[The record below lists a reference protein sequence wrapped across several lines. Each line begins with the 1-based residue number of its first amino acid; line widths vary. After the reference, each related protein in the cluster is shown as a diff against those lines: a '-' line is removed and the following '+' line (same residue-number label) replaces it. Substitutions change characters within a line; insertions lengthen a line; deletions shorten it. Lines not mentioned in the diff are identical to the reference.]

1 MSKQTGLDRRAV
13 LTVSLAGAAAAS
25 GPAGAA
31 GGPVR
36 ADVIVVGGG
45 FSGLAAARA
54 VQAAGRSVIVLEAR
68 DRVGGRVMPGR
79 IAGLT
84 IDLGGMWLG
93 PTQTRLAVLA
103 QHYGVAT
110 YPTYLTGKNLIEVA
124 GRRGDGQGEDAFSA
138 LEPDALADF
147 AGLVGALDVLVGQT
161 PADAPW
167 TAPDAERL
175 DQVTFASWLDA
186 NAKTLAARTLFE
198 MLIRALLCAEPKDVS
213 LLFVLFYLRSG
224 EGLTT
229 LISSGPGGAQNLLFV
244 GGLHQISAR
253 MAADLG
259 GAVRLSEPVRSI
271 RQDANGVEVISD
283 RGRYVGRQVI
293 VALPPP
299 LAGKIEYEPLLPH
312 DRDALTQRM
321 PMGSAIKVWIAYET
335 PFWREQGMNGSVFSD
350 RFAFGPAFDATPPGQ
365 PHGIIAGFFDAAAAG
380 QWSPRT
386 SAERRAEVLRALVD
400 ALGPKAG
407 EPMEYVEQD
416 WTAERWSRGCYGAFA
431 PPGVLSAYGPALR
444 APVGRLHWAGTE
456 TASVWSGYVE
466 GAIRAG
472 ERAAAEAL
480 AQA

>member
-1 MSKQTGLDRRAV
+1 MSKVTGLDRRAV

-25 GPAGAA
+25 SPAGAA
-31 GGPVR
+31 IGPAK
-36 ADVIVVGGG
+36 ADVIVVGAG
-45 FSGLAAARA
+45 FSGLAAAHA
-54 VQAAGRSVIVLEAR
+54 VKAAGRSVVVLEAR
-68 DRVGGRVMPGR
+68 DRVGGRVKPGR

-93 PTQTRLAVLA
+93 PSQTRLAALA
-103 QHYGVAT
+103 EHYGVAT
-110 YPTYLTGKNLIEVA
+110 YPTYLEGKNVFEVA
-124 GRRGDGQGEDAFSA
+124 GRRGQGRGEDAFSA
-138 LEPDALADF
+138 LAPADLADF
-147 AGLVGALDVLVGQT
+147 AGMVGALDAMVART
-161 PADAPW
+161 PGGAPW

-175 DQVTFASWLDA
+175 DQITFASWLDA
-186 NAKTLAARTLFE
+186 NAKTLGARTVFE
-198 MLIRALLCAEPKDVS
+198 MLIRSLLCAEPKDVS
-213 LLFVLFYLRSG
+213 LLFVLFYFRSG

-244 GGLHQISAR
+244 GGLHQISER

-271 RQDANGVEVISD
+271 RQDANSVEVVSD

-299 LAGKIEYEPLLPH
+299 LAGRIEYEPLLPH

-321 PMGSAIKVWIAYET
+321 PMGSAIKAWVAYEA

-350 RFAFGPAFDATPPGQ
+350 RFAFGPAFDVSPPRQ
-365 PHGIIAGFFDAAAAG
+365 PHGIIAGFFDAAAAS
-380 QWSPRT
+380 QWAPRS
-386 SAERRAEVLRALVD
+386 SAERRAEVLRVLVD
-400 ALGPKAG
+400 ALGPKAAK
-407 EPMEYVEQD
+407 PLEYIEQD

-466 GAIRAG
+466 GAISAG
-472 ERAAAEAL
+472 ERAASEVL
-480 AQA
+480 ARI